1 MRSLFT
7 LAAFLAVTSLPLQA
21 QKLVIKGSDT
31 LGAKLVPMIAEEYK
45 AANPGVS
52 FEIAAEGSTTG
63 LTAIIDGTADI
74 GMSSRRAKP
83 TELSGGAAKGKILK
97 PLIVCYDGMA
107 VIVNEKSP
115 IKDLTKRQV
124 EQIFTG
130 DVTDWS
136 AVGGAAGTISI
147 YTRNTSSGTYSDWK
161 DLAMKKRDYAP
172 SSQKM
177 AGNEQIAAEV
187 AKNPN
192 GIGYVGLAYIHAP
205 GIHVVSIEGGVP
217 TKESVLSKKYPYAR
231 PNFFYT
237 NGEPTGEAA
246 KFIEFTLGEA
256 GQKVVEKVGFIPVK

>member
-1 MRSLFT
+1 MRSLIT
-7 LAAFLAVTSLPLQA
+7 LAALVAVTALPVQA

-31 LGAKLVPMIAEEYK
+31 LGAKLVPMLAEEYK

-63 LTAIIDGTADI
+63 LTAIIDSTAQI

-83 TELSGGAAKGKILK
+83 TELSGGAAKGVMLK
-97 PLIVCYDGMA
+97 PTIVCYDGMA
-107 VIVNEKSP
+107 VIVNINSP
-115 IKDLTKRQV
+115 LKDLTKRQV

-136 AVGGAAGTISI
+136 AIGGNPGAISI

-161 DLAMKKRDYAP
+161 DLAMKKRDYAS

-205 GIHVVSIEGGVP
+205 GIHVVSIEGQTP
-217 TKESVLSKKYPYAR
+217 AKDNVLSKKYPYAR
-231 PNFFYT
+231 PSFYYT
-237 NGEPTGEAA
+237 NGEPAGEAA
-246 KFIEFTLGEA
+246 KFIEFTLSEA
-256 GQKVVEKVGFIPVK
+256 GQKIVEKVGFVAIK

>member
-1 MRSLFT
+1 MKKSILI
-7 LAAFLAVTSLPLQA
+7 LAALVAAASAQA

-31 LGAKLVPMIAEEYK
+31 LGAKLVPMISEEYK
-45 AANPGVS
+45 ASHPGVS

-63 LTAIIDGTADI
+63 ITAIIDGTADI
-74 GMSSRRAKP
+74 GMSSRRAKA
-83 TELSGGAAKGKILK
+83 TELSGGAAKGKTLK
-97 PLIVCYDGMA
+97 PIIVCYDGMA
-107 VIVNEKSP
+107 VIVNENSS

-130 DVTDWS
+130 DVSDWS
-136 AVGGAAGTISI
+136 AVGGKPGTISI

-161 DLAMKKRDYAP
+161 DLAMKKRDYAS

-192 GIGYVGLAYIHAP
+192 GIGYVGLAYITAP
-205 GIHVVSIEGGVP
+205 GIKVVSIEGGSP

-231 PNFFYT
+231 PNFYYT
-237 NGEPTGEAA
+237 NGEATGEAA
-246 KFIEFTLGEA
+246 RFIEFTLGPA
-256 GQKVVEKVGFIPVK
+256 GQKIVEKVGFIPVK